1 MLRAEDLRVDGT
13 GTAHP
18 VGRRAGQE
26 LRARAGDW
34 RLVSSP
40 PEVILALRATEGR
53 RALRLA
59 GEVRTPGALCDVLAT
74 MAQGGWGGELVV
86 FEEPEAAATPIAGTT
101 VIERSIFF
109 EGGNVVGATSTA
121 PGERLGE
128 ILWRFGAITQE
139 ELDRIVQASVASGRR
154 MGEAAIE
161 LEFVGPDE
169 LFHMMTRQVE
179 EVFYAAALV
188 GRATFFLFDGF
199 DPGRLARRHLLSAGA
214 LLMEAARR
222 TDELRFFREK
232 IPSDSWVPAPL
243 VASGGKKPP
252 PELEGVLSECDGRR
266 SVAEIGRRIGQLEF
280 EVTRSV
286 FQLCAAGLVSVQP
299 PRPAGLSAAVDAFN
313 RAIVAIHA
321 ACDEASKG
329 SELRAGVEQFATSA
343 GAYVPVFAGAGP
355 RPDGSVRPDVVARNV
370 ASAGLD
376 AEGWLAQ
383 QLLEY
388 AGFAL
393 FHAGTLLSREAA
405 AALEGRTA
413 EPLQLLRRSAEAAL
427 PLSLRQSTG
436 SHGIPSSSAGSSR
449 SASGRDT

>member
-34 RLVSSP
+34 RLLSSP
-40 PEVILALRATEGR
+40 AEVILALRATEGR

-86 FEEPEAAATPIAGTT
+86 FEEPEAAAAPGVD

-121 PGERLGE
+121 PRERLGE
-128 ILWRFGAITQE
+128 ILWRFGVITQE
-139 ELDRIVQASVASGRR
+139 ELDRIVRAASANGRR
-154 MGEAAIE
+154 TGEAAIE

-169 LFHMMTRQVE
+169 LFRMMTRQVE

-188 GRATFFLFDGF
+188 GSATFFLFDEF
-199 DPGRLARRHLLSAGA
+199 DASRLARRHLLSAGA

-232 IPSDSWVPAPL
+232 VPSDAWVPAPL
-243 VASGGKKPP
+243 AAAAGKKPP
-252 PELEGVLSECDGRR
+252 SELEDVLFECDGRR

-286 FQLCAAGLVSVQP
+286 FQLCAAGFVSVQP
-299 PRPAGLSAAVDAFN
+299 PRPAGLSAGVDAFN

-329 SELRAGVEQFATSA
+329 SELRAGIDQFATST

-355 RPDGSVRPDVVARNV
+355 RADGSVRPEVVARNV
-370 ASAGLD
+370 ARAGLD

-388 AGFAL
+388 AAFAL

-405 AALEGRTA
+405 AALEERSA

-427 PLSLRQSTG
+427 PLSRRQSVGPHSNPNST
-436 SHGIPSSSAGSSR
+436 AGTR
-449 SASGRDT
+449 PAPGRETQG